1 MNDTPLLNVIGELV
15 ALGPDSRELTPVI
28 ERWLNDFAVM
38 APLGAPLHPVPRE
51 AATALYEQANAA
63 QDQVWFVV
71 YERVTMRPIGI
82 SGLRDID
89 HAHGRAEFVIWLG
102 EKDCWGKGYGT
113 ETTRLLLNYGF
124 SALSLHTI
132 MLRVYSFN
140 ERGIRAYRRAGF
152 REIGRWREAHRLAGS
167 AHDIIF
173 MDCLAADFLND
184 ESESQLMNNPIF
196 QRRVDAARKS
206 LRAGQGI
213 RIEGIEE

>member
-1 MNDTPLLNVIGELV
+1 MNDTPILNVVGDLV

-28 ERWLNDFAVM
+28 EPWLNDFVVM
-38 APLGAPLHPVPRE
+38 APLGAPLIPVPRK

-63 QDQVWFVV
+63 QDQVWFIV
-71 YERVTMRPIGI
+71 YERATMRPIGI

-89 HAHGRAEFVIWLG
+89 HARGRAEFIIWLG

-113 ETTRLLLNYGF
+113 ETTRLLLSYGF

-140 ERGIRAYRRAGF
+140 EQGIRAYRRAGL
-152 REIGRWREAHRLAGS
+152 REVGRWREAHRLAGR

-173 MDCLAADFLND
+173 MDCLAAEFEYPLW
-184 ESESQLMNNPIF
+184 EWL
-196 QRRVDAARKS
+196 AA
-206 LRAGQGI
+206 G
-213 RIEGIEE
+213 